1 MVKKDGMILE
11 QYLYDEKAYCLK
23 EQYDGID
30 CSDSMVPIPLLLLIS
45 APSCHYPQTSHF
57 RFPQKKTDKLLYID
71 ASLDGIL
78 SARVSKLMTTDNP
91 IFI

>member
-30 CSDSMVPIPLLLLIS
+30 CSDSMEIGRAHV
-45 APSCHYPQTSHF
+45 
-57 RFPQKKTDKLLYID
+57 
-71 ASLDGIL
+71 
-78 SARVSKLMTTDNP
+78 
-91 IFI
+91 